1 MAKIKKAQKG
11 GSVDSSAI
19 YKKRAEDAGNKLLKD
34 DVRNFGK
41 NVKDFATKQADSKRY
56 ERKGKPGYDAQGNRK
71 PLSSML
77 KFKKSKEGGSF
88 PDLNKDGKVTKKDVL
103 IGRGVLP
110 KTAKKGVK
118 MKKAQDGE
126 KLKVALRAG
135 QLKRLGRLSAKNPE
149 KAEKVGKSMVER
161 ATRKQ
166 RGVEYLKKN
175 APALKPSSIKSSVEM
190 KKGGKLKK
198 ARSGAT
204 LSPSN
209 KSTSSNLAG
218 YKRVIG
224 KSMRMGGSMK
234 KCRGGC
240 Y

>member
-1 MAKIKKAQKG
+1 MARIKKAQAGK
-11 GSVDSSAI
+11 SVDSSAI
-19 YKKRAEDAGNKLLKD
+19 YKKRANDAGNKLMKD

-41 NVKDFATKQADSKRY
+41 NIKDFATKQADLKRY

-71 PLSSML
+71 PLKDML
-77 KFKKSKEGGSF
+77 KFKKSKDGGSF

-126 KLKVALRAG
+126 KLKVALRSG
-135 QLKRLGRLSAKNPE
+135 QLKRLGKLSAKNPE

-175 APALKPSSIKSSVEM
+175 APALKPSSAKSSVEM
-190 KKGGKLKK
+190 KKGGKVKK
-198 ARSGAT
+198 AQ
-204 LSPSN
+204 
-209 KSTSSNLAG
+209 
-218 YKRVIG
+218 
-224 KSMRMGGSMK
+224 MGGSMK

>member
-1 MAKIKKAQKG
+1 MARIKKMQDG
-11 GSVDSSAI
+11 GKSSLGMKSVKAGFDKNPGVTRADI
-19 YKKRAEDAGNKLLKD
+19 IVAAKKE
-34 DVRNFGK
+34 
-41 NVKDFATKQADSKRY
+41 
-56 ERKGKPGYDAQGNRK
+56 
-71 PLSSML
+71 
-77 KFKKSKEGGSF
+77 
-88 PDLNKDGKVTKKDVL
+88 
-103 IGRGVLP
+103 
-110 KTAKKGVK
+110 AKKGAK
-118 MKKAQDGE
+118 IKKAQDGE
-126 KLKVALRAG
+126 KLKVALRSG
-135 QLKRLGRLSAKNPE
+135 QLKRLGKLSAKNPE

-175 APALKPSSIKSSVEM
+175 APALKPSSAKSSVEM

-204 LSPSN
+204 LSPSK
-209 KSTSSNLAG
+209 KSVSSVLGG

-224 KSMRMGGSMK
+224 KSMRDGGSMK

>member
-1 MAKIKKAQKG
+1 MAKIKKMESG
-11 GSVDSSAI
+11 GKSSLGMKSVKAGFD
-19 YKKRAEDAGNKLLKD
+19 KNPGVTRADIIVA
-34 DVRNFGK
+34 
-41 NVKDFATKQADSKRY
+41 
-56 ERKGKPGYDAQGNRK
+56 
-71 PLSSML
+71 
-77 KFKKSKEGGSF
+77 
-88 PDLNKDGKVTKKDVL
+88 
-103 IGRGVLP
+103 
-110 KTAKKGVK
+110 AKKEAKYGKKV
-118 MKKAQDGE
+118 KKAQDGE
-126 KLKVALRAG
+126 KLKVALRAD

-149 KAEKVGKSMVER
+149 KAEKVGKKFVER

-166 RGVEYLKKN
+166 RGVEFLKKN
-175 APALKPSSIKSSVEM
+175 APALKPSSAKSSVEM

>member
-1 MAKIKKAQKG
+1 MGKIKKYQMG
-11 GSVDSSAI
+11 GDTTTRKYPSGMITPS
-19 YKKRAEDAGNKLLKD
+19 KKEMKSMPKYNPRKIERKD
-34 DVRNFGK
+34 RQ
-41 NVKDFATKQADSKRY
+41 ATKEEIRNLEKNKPAMPASQKNIG
-56 ERKGKPGYDAQGNRK
+56 RKGI
-71 PLSSML
+71 
-77 KFKKSKEGGSF
+77 
-88 PDLNKDGKVTKKDVL
+88 KV
-103 IGRGVLP
+103 
-110 KTAKKGVK
+110 
-118 MKKAQDGE
+118 KKAQDGE
-126 KLKVALRAG
+126 KLKVSLRAG
-135 QLKRLGRLSAKNPE
+135 QLKRLGKLSAKNPE

-175 APALKPSSIKSSVEM
+175 APALTPSSTKSSVDM

-209 KSTSSNLAG
+209 KNTSSNLAG